1 MQLKEADNLFHNALF
16 ETRFTK
22 CVFLYVAVVLVFN
35 AIKSTINQLK
45 SVIDDLYIHMI
56 LGVVIL
62 VSVTF

>member
-1 MQLKEADNLFHNALF
+1 M
-16 ETRFTK
+16 
-22 CVFLYVAVVLVFN
+22 CFLYVAVVLVFN
-35 AIKSTINQLK
+35 AIKSTINQHK